1 MTHAQAKA
9 RHAELADQIRHHDYL
24 YYVEAKPELSDREY
38 DKLYHE
44 LLDLEKGFP
53 DLITPESPSQRVGGE
68 PLKAF
73 KPVQHLTP
81 MTSLDNTYSQ
91 EEVRE
96 FFGRLERLLPKENFE
111 SVVEPKV
118 DGVAISLRF
127 EKGKFTIG
135 ATRGDGT
142 TGDDITVNL
151 RTVRSIP
158 MHLRKPKNDGIPDLV
173 EVRGE
178 VYMTLDGFKKLNVE
192 RIANNEEPF
201 ANPRNATAGSLKQLD
216 PRMVATRPL
225 DFVIY
230 GVGVVEGGQK
240 PASQVELLQWL
251 KELGFKTPE
260 KTWFC
265 SSVDEVLQSIKDLD
279 SVRRKFNYETDG
291 AVIKLNSFAQREKAG
306 FTSKAPRWAMAY
318 KYEAEQAET
327 KLKAVTIQVGRTG
340 ALTPVAELEP
350 VHLAGTVVKRAT
362 LHNEDDMRRKDIRIG
377 DTVTIQK
384 AGEIIPEVMGVVL
397 TKRNGQEQIF
407 EFPRTCPEC
416 GSKVSRSGAAAE
428 AVVWRCTNPDC
439 PAQVRGRLEHYCAR
453 GAMDIEGGGEVLVRQ
468 LAN

>member
-24 YYVEAKPELSDREY
+24 YYVEAKAELSDREY

-44 LLDLEKGFP
+44 LLDLEKQFP
-53 DLITPESPSQRVGGE
+53 DLVTPDSPTQRVGGE

-91 EEVRE
+91 AEVRE
-96 FFGRLERLLPKENFE
+96 FAARLERLLRGESFE
-111 SVVEPKV
+111 WVVEPKV
-118 DGVAISLRF
+118 DGVAISLRY
-127 EKGKFTIG
+127 ENGRLAIG

-158 MHLRKPKNDGIPDLV
+158 THLRKPKKDGMPELL

-178 VYMTLDGFKKLNVE
+178 VYMTVDGFKKMNAE

-216 PRMVATRPL
+216 PRMVAGRPL

-230 GVGVVEGGQK
+230 GAGVVQGSEK
-240 PASQVELLQWL
+240 PKTQVELLEWL
-251 KELGFKTPE
+251 KQLGFKTPE

-265 SSVDEVLQSIKDLD
+265 RSVDEVLQSIKDLD
-279 SVRRKFNYETDG
+279 SIRKKFNYETDG
-291 AVIKLNSFAQREKAG
+291 AVIKLNSFAQRERAG
-306 FTSKAPRWAMAY
+306 FTSKAPRWAIAY

-327 KLKAVTIQVGRTG
+327 KLKAITIQVGRTG

-350 VHLAGTVVKRAT
+350 VLLAGTVVKRAT
-362 LHNEDDMRRKDIRIG
+362 LHNEDELRRKNIRVG
-377 DTVTIQK
+377 DTVTIEK
-384 AGEIIPEVMGVVL
+384 AGEIIPAVIGVVL
-397 TKRNGQEQIF
+397 TKRLGTETIF
-407 EFPRTCPEC
+407 HFPKVCPEC
-416 GSKVSRSGAAAE
+416 GSPVSRTSRE
-428 AVVWRCTNPDC
+428 
-439 PAQVRGRLEHYCAR
+439 
-453 GAMDIEGGGEVLVRQ
+453 
-468 LAN
+468 